1 MTDIRREIT
10 FAELP
15 DPVQQTVLQ
24 WIRSRLRSVPWTNRH
39 VTTYGLLDS
48 IDRDTGIAI
57 STTQLNQAL
66 VQSGFRALQT
76 DSVRDPA
83 QLAWNWNISIR
94 SPYFSIP
101 RR

>member
-57 STTQLNQAL
+57 SATQLNQAL
-66 VQSGFRALQT
+66 EIGRA
-76 DSVRDPA
+76 SCRERV
-83 QLAWNWNISIR
+83 
-94 SPYFSIP
+94 
-101 RR
+101 

>member
-39 VTTYGLLDS
+39 VTTYGLLD
-48 IDRDTGIAI
+48 
-57 STTQLNQAL
+57 
-66 VQSGFRALQT
+66 
-76 DSVRDPA
+76 
-83 QLAWNWNISIR
+83 
-94 SPYFSIP
+94 
-101 RR
+101 

>member
-57 STTQLNQAL
+57 SATQLNQAL

-94 SPYFSIP
+94 LPYFSMH